1 MDTGKQGAIAPT
13 VLVEADGRKWYRR
26 KRNIARIGIMLFWL
40 ASSAVIFAM
49 YESIERTVL
58 WSEIS
63 MACAALLIF
72 SFFVSYAYRIART
85 TRLVK
90 SRFLWLLA
98 VVLGVMVLYIL
109 LMSGQALLDIAAGPV
124 EKQITVADR
133 WDPRRGGDN
142 ITTTD
147 GGRYELFSEKVEMRK
162 GGTYKVIIFRY
173 SRKMV
178 GLEQV
183 AP

>member
-1 MDTGKQGAIAPT
+1 MFIGKQGAWA
-13 VLVEADGRKWYRR
+13 LSADGRKWYRK
-26 KRNIARIGIMLFWL
+26 KRNIARIVVVLIWL
-40 ASSAVIFAM
+40 VSSAVIFEM

-72 SFFVSYAYRIART
+72 SFIVSYTCWVAKTKQY
-85 TRLVK
+85 VK
-90 SRFLWLLA
+90 SRFVWLLA
-98 VVLGVMVLYIL
+98 VFLGFLVLYII
-109 LMSGQALLDIAAGPV
+109 LMLGLALLDIAAGPV
-124 EKQITVADR
+124 TKQITVADR
-133 WDPRRGGDN
+133 WDPKRGGDN

-147 GGRYELFSEKVEMRK
+147 GGRYELFSEKVEMRI
-162 GGTYKVIIFRY
+162 GGTYKVMIFRY
-173 SRKMV
+173 SRKVV